1 MFTSIIPQRKGR
13 FTIKGSR
20 ETLADHLRKAG
31 ALIGT
36 LDLDVY
42 SFRMV
47 RRIGRWGVY
56 VITGT
61 IKNTGEEHLIEY
73 HIRPYYFTQWLWAIA
88 IPGNFLFLLYSD
100 LDIAQMTGLSLV
112 SPWARYTSYFTF
124 ILLALIAFSW
134 LVLSD
139 MAITEKRLTDVP
151 YEPSKEELSTDGLER
166 NLNGK

>member
-1 MFTSIIPQRKGR
+1 MLTSIIPQRKGR

-20 ETLADHLRKAG
+20 ETLADHLRKAS
-31 ALIGT
+31 AQIGT

-42 SFRMV
+42 SFRMA
-47 RRIGRWGVY
+47 RLLGRWEAY

-73 HIRPYYFTQWLWAIA
+73 HIRPHYFTQWLWAIA

-100 LDIAQMTGLSLV
+100 LDIAQMTGLSLI
-112 SPWARYTSYFTF
+112 SPWARYAAYFTF
-124 ILLALIAFSW
+124 ILLALFAFSW

-151 YEPSKEELSTDGLER
+151 YQPSAEELTKDGLES